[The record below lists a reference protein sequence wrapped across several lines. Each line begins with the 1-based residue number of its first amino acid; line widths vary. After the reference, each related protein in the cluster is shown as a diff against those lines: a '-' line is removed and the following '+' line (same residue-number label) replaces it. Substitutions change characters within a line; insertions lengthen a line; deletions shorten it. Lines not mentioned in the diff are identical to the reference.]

1 MALPVNIDDL
11 VNHRKVEWAR
21 IEYKEGWNPEKV
33 LHSLCA
39 FANDIDNW
47 GGGLVEG
54 RNTGV
59 PIIVNVMRR
68 NGSPM
73 PVFSSPENRDWL
85 SVTLPINPHFCEMKS
100 PISQTTALK
109 TALKYSETAQI
120 TALKTALKTGEIA
133 PERPKVAPEI
143 ALEIAPEK
151 SAGGASSRT
160 ISKEN
165 RAVLQDNG
173 HVVSVITAEEEL
185 AQIEIALKIALE
197 IAPKRF
203 RVQKSKKIRE
213 RMAQIIQC
221 LLRNRRTS
229 IADLVAAM
237 NVSLRTLRA
246 DISLLRKIKVLK
258 RIGADKNGSWDVLLD
273 YGRNR

>member
-1 MALPVNIDDL
+1 MTS
-11 VNHRKVEWAR
+11 E
-21 IEYKEGWNPEKV
+21 
-33 LHSLCA
+33 
-39 FANDIDNW
+39 
-47 GGGLVEG
+47 
-54 RNTGV
+54 
-59 PIIVNVMRR
+59 M
-68 NGSPM
+68 
-73 PVFSSPENRDWL
+73 EN
-85 SVTLPINPHFCEMKS
+85 
-100 PISQTTALK
+100 PISQR
-109 TALKYSETAQI
+109 
-120 TALKTALKTGEIA
+120 TALKTALKTTAKQGLA
-133 PERPKVAPEI
+133 TCK
-143 ALEIAPEK
+143 K
-151 SAGGASSRT
+151 MHDTGGCSQES
-160 ISKEN
+160 
-165 RAVLQDNG
+165 G
-173 HVVSVITAEEEL
+173 HVVSVVTAEEEL
-185 AQIEIALKIALE
+185 EQIEIALKIALE